1 MPVWAGAFPI
11 SEYADMLKKIFN
23 SMNVATSR
31 ALIFSLAGS
40 LVTAPSSPWLPSV
53 RRTACLVR
61 RHAAARWRAVGEV
74 VGRSNSGT
82 AKVLDI
88 REARVV

>member
-23 SMNVATSR
+23 SMKVATSR

-40 LVTAPSSPWLPSV
+40 LVTAPPPHGCHLLG
-53 RRTACLVR
+53 ALLV
-61 RHAAARWRAVGEV
+61 WCAVTPPQGGGLLV
-74 VGRSNSGT
+74 S
-82 AKVLDI
+82 
-88 REARVV
+88 